1 MGKIFGITRTLCRP
15 AHKILKQGSSA
26 SLDAFA
32 QEKQNFDEEQLKL
45 IQKIL
50 DNEKSG
56 EIDLEKLKTA
66 LA

>member
-1 MGKIFGITRTLCRP
+1 MFNFQ
-15 AHKILKQGSSA
+15 ILKHGSSA

-50 DNEKSG
+50 DNVS
-56 EIDLEKLKTA
+56 
-66 LA
+66 

>member
-1 MGKIFGITRTLCRP
+1 MLRIFLIEYEI
-15 AHKILKQGSSA
+15 KFYFQILKQGSSA

-50 DNEKSG
+50 DNVSSIKKMG
-56 EIDLEKLKTA
+56 NFT
-66 LA
+66 